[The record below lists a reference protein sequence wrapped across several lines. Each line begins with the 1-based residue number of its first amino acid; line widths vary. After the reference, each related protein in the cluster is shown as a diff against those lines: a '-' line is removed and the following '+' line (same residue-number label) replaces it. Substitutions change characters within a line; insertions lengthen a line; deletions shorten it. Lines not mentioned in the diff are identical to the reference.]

1 MKKRKRK
8 RSDTLTTTVQLVTF
22 GFKVGVVSGLD
33 RYYDLRRLPNDAWV
47 VDGYKNKNGLD
58 QTIRTLV
65 FENEKTRTEYMKIKD
80 DICKY
85 ISEINGSRSTC
96 VIGIG
101 CKSGL
106 HRSVSFAEKLR
117 EELQDYK
124 ACIVWQKV
132 PTLTSITATRQKKI

>member
-1 MKKRKRK
+1 M
-8 RSDTLTTTVQLVTF
+8 
-22 GFKVGVVSGLD
+22 VSGLD

-85 ISEINGSRSTC
+85 ISS
-96 VIGIG
+96 
-101 CKSGL
+101 KMGL
-106 HRSVSFAEKLR
+106 DLHALLVLGASPAYTENKL
-117 EELQDYK
+117 
-124 ACIVWQKV
+124 
-132 PTLTSITATRQKKI
+132 